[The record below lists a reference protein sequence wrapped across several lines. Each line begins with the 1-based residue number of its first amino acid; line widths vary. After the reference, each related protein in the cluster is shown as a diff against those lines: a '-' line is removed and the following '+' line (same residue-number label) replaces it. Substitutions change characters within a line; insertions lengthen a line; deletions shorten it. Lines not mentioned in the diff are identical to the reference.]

1 MKRSDAQ
8 KKADAI
14 YAKNN
19 VKRVVIKLYKK
30 TDAELIEWIE
40 SLDNKQGTI
49 KDILRKNMK

>member
-19 VKRVVIKLYKK
+19 VKRVVIKLYKN